1 MFSLLASYSILNAAR
16 ALATER
22 VTGAVAPDDPR
33 IDDGVRKLILTEDF
47 FVMQRVV
54 KYVREALESLEDAE
68 LAALIAAK
76 RLGDYKASLE
86 RRNRELSAMY
96 EMAALLNRASTV
108 DEMTEGF
115 LHRVIE
121 VAGVDGQGGGRFIGL
136 GIADQQDPEPV
147 CQLQIVIPPMVVGT
161 GIWAHWGVARG
172 EFI

>member
-1 MFSLLASYSILNAAR
+1 MRLHRNRLAALVADTPETDRHELLDELATGIATDRLRALKLDYRNHRVVAGGRVPHSGGGSASDMFSLLASYSILNAAR

-76 RLGDYKASLE
+76 RLGDYKASL
-86 RRNRELSAMY
+86 
-96 EMAALLNRASTV
+96 
-108 DEMTEGF
+108 
-115 LHRVIE
+115 
-121 VAGVDGQGGGRFIGL
+121 
-136 GIADQQDPEPV
+136 
-147 CQLQIVIPPMVVGT
+147 
-161 GIWAHWGVARG
+161 
-172 EFI
+172 